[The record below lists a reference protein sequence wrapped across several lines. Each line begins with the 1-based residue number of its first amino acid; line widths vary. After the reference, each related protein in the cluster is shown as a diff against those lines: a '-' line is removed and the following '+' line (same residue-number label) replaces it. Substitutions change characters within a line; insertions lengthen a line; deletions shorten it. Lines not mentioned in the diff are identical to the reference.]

1 MKTTMTMT
9 GKQLKE
15 KYDFKF
21 MYEVSGEIDNR
32 LALLVLGGRFNADNV
47 DTLFDQ
53 TLKESYDAILAKKLA
68 EFFYLVDVSS
78 FPSFDEFME
87 KNSIE
92 LNKIH
97 DDIKDFLKTA

>member
-53 TLKESYDAILAKKLA
+53 ILKESYDAILAKKLS
-68 EFFYLVDVSS
+68 EFSYLIDASS

-87 KNSIE
+87 KNSDE
-92 LNKIH
+92 LNMVRN
-97 DDIKDFLKTA
+97 DIKDFLKAA